1 MPYVSTSTAPRL
13 LINVRFGM
21 PQCFYALS
29 EKGITHRC
37 IIMAIV
43 ETRGLT
49 KVFNGRKAVDRLN
62 LTVEEGEIFGL
73 LGPNG
78 AGKSTTV
85 AMLATILSPTRGAA
99 LVGGYD
105 IRRHP
110 KEVRKKIGVVPQ
122 EFGLYDDLTAR
133 ENLAYFGRLHG
144 LSGDRLRK
152 RVDELLRL
160 VQLEERANDR
170 VKTFSGGMKHRL
182 NLVTGLIHEPSL
194 LFLDEPTTG
203 LDPQARLAVWELIE
217 RFRSEGV
224 TILLTTHY
232 MEEADRL
239 CDRVAIMD
247 RGKVIALDSPTNLK
261 RSIGKLEVIEM
272 RTRGGSS
279 DFLARLRR
287 FRDVKR
293 VVRTPEGLRILTP
306 TADELVAEVV
316 TLASSAGVRVDSINV
331 IQPTLEDV
339 FIKLTGK
346 TLRD

>member
-1 MPYVSTSTAPRL
+1 V
-13 LINVRFGM
+13 
-21 PQCFYALS
+21 
-29 EKGITHRC
+29 
-37 IIMAIV
+37 AIV
-43 ETRGLT
+43 ETHGLT
-49 KVFNGRKAVDRLN
+49 KVFDGRKAVDHLN
-62 LTVEEGEIFGL
+62 LSIEEGELFGL

-85 AMLATILSPTRGAA
+85 SMLSTILPPTGGTA
-99 LVGGYD
+99 LICGYD
-105 IRRHP
+105 IKRQPR
-110 KEVRKKIGVVPQ
+110 EVKRMIGVVPQ

-144 LSGDRLRK
+144 LSGGRLRK
-152 RVDELLRL
+152 RINDMLGL
-160 VQLEERANDR
+160 VQLEERADDKVR
-170 VKTFSGGMKHRL
+170 TFSGGMKHRL
-182 NLVTGLIHEPSL
+182 NLAVGLIHEPRV

-203 LDPQARLAVWELIE
+203 LDPQARLAIWELIE

-247 RGKVIALDSPTNLK
+247 GGRVIALDSPAKLK
-261 RSIGKLEVIEM
+261 RSIGKMEVIEM
-272 RTRGGSS
+272 RTKGVTL
-279 DFLARLRR
+279 DLEERLRGLKG
-287 FRDVKR
+287 VKEM
-293 VVRTPEGLRILTP
+293 VRTPEGMRILSP
-306 TADELVAEVV
+306 MADELVARVV
-316 TLASSAGVRVDSINV
+316 SLASSVGVRIDSMNI